1 MIESINT
8 RISIKLNN
16 KIKKLSKL
24 LDINN
29 ILSSE
34 LIATEPKFKI
44 VQVPRS
50 KKIEIIQTTTLKFK
64 KRKKGSN
71 GNCR

>member
-1 MIESINT
+1 MIKSINT

-16 KIKKLSKL
+16 KIKKISKEL
-24 LDINN
+24 NINN

-44 VQVPRS
+44 VQIPRS
-50 KKIEIIQTTTLKFK
+50 KKIEIIQTIRLKLK
-64 KRKKGSN
+64 KRKKGLN